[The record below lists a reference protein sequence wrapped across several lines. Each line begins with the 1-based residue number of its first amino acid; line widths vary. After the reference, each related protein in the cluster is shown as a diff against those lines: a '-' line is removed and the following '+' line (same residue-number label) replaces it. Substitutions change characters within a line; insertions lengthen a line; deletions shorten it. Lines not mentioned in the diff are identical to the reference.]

1 MLSFQGLTLLVL
13 YNSVL
18 PVQQAL
24 HVHLQM
30 LIHRMHVVLENMHLK
45 DQALV
50 QYVQLDGNVQIPM
63 EARITHVSQDFIQS
77 EVK

>member
-13 YNSVL
+13 HKSVL

-30 LIHRMHVVLENMHLK
+30 LLHRMHVILENMHLK
-45 DQALV
+45 DQARV
-50 QYVQLDGNVQIPM
+50 QYVQLDGNVQMLM
-63 EARITHVSQDFIQS
+63 EAPITHVSLDFIQ
-77 EVK
+77 